1 MFQCRQ
7 QNFETYLELFEYFKY
22 ATIVIT
28 QYDGSIGQDM
38 GLVNHLGSKEDVQK
52 MFLEVRLVHK
62 SDEVLYSELNI
73 FMHNS
78 YINVK

>member
-1 MFQCRQ
+1 
-7 QNFETYLELFEYFKY
+7 
-22 ATIVIT
+22 
-28 QYDGSIGQDM
+28 M

-73 FMHNS
+73 FMQNS
-78 YINVK
+78 YINIK